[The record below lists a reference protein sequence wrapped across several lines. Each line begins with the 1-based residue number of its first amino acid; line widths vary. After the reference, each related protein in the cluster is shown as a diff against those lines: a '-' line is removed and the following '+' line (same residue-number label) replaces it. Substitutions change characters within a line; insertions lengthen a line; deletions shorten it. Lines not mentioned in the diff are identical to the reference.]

1 MGMAIVCFGETFH
14 ISLHL
19 KELTS
24 TLLVDGKNFVFF
36 VFCFTL
42 DSYEGTGCS
51 LSLKLLHQL
60 EGQSNDSAKTTEG
73 TDSGTNLLL
82 YFKSRSK

>member
-1 MGMAIVCFGETFH
+1 LFVLDFGETFH
-14 ISLHL
+14 ISPHL

-36 VFCFTL
+36 IL
-42 DSYEGTGCS
+42 DSYEGTGRS

-73 TDSGTNLLL
+73 TNSGTYLLL
-82 YFKSRSK
+82 YFKSHSK